1 LDILAADKGYI
12 PPMKKLVDYREAKSL
27 NLSAD
32 DAWNIA
38 NRRKELAE
46 SLRGERCA
54 FVSPGDA
61 TFAATRVHE
70 SLVNVADV
78 NTSVFR
84 TIDEATEWLGVEL

>member
-1 LDILAADKGYI
+1 MPIDYKIIPDQKLVIARGTGVVVASEILEHFDILATDKGYI
-12 PPMKKLVDYREAKSL
+12 PPMKKLVDYRETKSL

-54 FVSPGDA
+54 FV
-61 TFAATRVHE
+61 
-70 SLVNVADV
+70 
-78 NTSVFR
+78 
-84 TIDEATEWLGVEL
+84 